1 MSSLGIDSSNVN
13 PDSRLAP
20 ARHKARILFVED
32 EATLRTH
39 LAQELSDEYIVDTA
53 GNGTEALLAVLRKK
67 PDLIVTDIV
76 MPEMDGVELLKTLRA
91 APGTQAVPVLLIS
104 GRAEETRRIDGF
116 REGADGYLAK
126 PYSVRELRALV
137 GSMLHA
143 VGQRGEAARREAREQ
158 AQQQALAERAALLES
173 ITDAFYAL
181 DRSLRF
187 TYLNKRALHYFNRS
201 REELLGYS
209 ISEVFPAINGTLL
222 EAQYERALRE
232 QCSLAFETIS
242 PILGRWVEIHIYP
255 TQHGLAVY
263 FRDISDRKH
272 AEQELQR
279 VQETL
284 RESDRRKNEFLAL
297 LAHELRNPLAPIG
310 NGLQIL
316 RLRAASDPVTE
327 PTVGMME
334 RQLKH
339 MTRLVDDLLDVGR
352 ITSGKLQLHTQQ
364 VRLTDVLDS
373 AVESARSLI
382 EARRHELRIDVRA
395 ADLVAQVDPDRMVQ
409 VISNLLSNSAKYTD
423 PGGSISVTL
432 DREQQN
438 ATITV
443 ADNGI
448 GIPSD
453 SIEHVFRMFS
463 QVPTHQGRTGGGL
476 GLGLALVHMLVQMH
490 GGTVTAA
497 SAGPGSGSVFTVRLP
512 ALERGVAESA
522 LEAATQVARRA
533 ASRKGRRVLIVEDNP
548 DAASSLELL
557 LQLMDYEVVT
567 ATNGEQGIERAR
579 QFLPHIIFMDLGL
592 PGMDGAET
600 ARRISALPEMSGTP
614 IVALTGW
621 GQRGDR
627 ERTHQAGMVAHLI
640 KPVTS
645 AALYEVLDSIP
656 HPVPHQS

>member
-1 MSSLGIDSSNVN
+1 
-13 PDSRLAP
+13 
-20 ARHKARILFVED
+20 
-32 EATLRTH
+32 
-39 LAQELSDEYIVDTA
+39 
-53 GNGTEALLAVLRKK
+53 
-67 PDLIVTDIV
+67 
-76 MPEMDGVELLKTLRA
+76 
-91 APGTQAVPVLLIS
+91 

-352 ITSGKLQLHTQQ
+352 ITSGK
-364 VRLTDVLDS
+364 
-373 AVESARSLI
+373 
-382 EARRHELRIDVRA
+382 HELRIDVRA

-432 DREQQN
+432 DREQQY
-438 ATITV
+438 AAITV

-453 SIEHVFRMFS
+453 AIEHVFRMFS

-476 GLGLALVHMLVQMH
+476 G
-490 GGTVTAA
+490 
-497 SAGPGSGSVFTVRLP
+497 
-512 ALERGVAESA
+512 
-522 LEAATQVARRA
+522 
-533 ASRKGRRVLIVEDNP
+533 
-548 DAASSLELL
+548 
-557 LQLMDYEVVT
+557 
-567 ATNGEQGIERAR
+567 
-579 QFLPHIIFMDLGL
+579 
-592 PGMDGAET
+592 
-600 ARRISALPEMSGTP
+600 
-614 IVALTGW
+614 
-621 GQRGDR
+621 
-627 ERTHQAGMVAHLI
+627 
-640 KPVTS
+640 
-645 AALYEVLDSIP
+645 
-656 HPVPHQS
+656 

>member
-1 MSSLGIDSSNVN
+1 
-13 PDSRLAP
+13 
-20 ARHKARILFVED
+20 
-32 EATLRTH
+32 
-39 LAQELSDEYIVDTA
+39 
-53 GNGTEALLAVLRKK
+53 
-67 PDLIVTDIV
+67 
-76 MPEMDGVELLKTLRA
+76 
-91 APGTQAVPVLLIS
+91 

-557 LQLMDYEVVT
+557 LQL
-567 ATNGEQGIERAR
+567 
-579 QFLPHIIFMDLGL
+579 
-592 PGMDGAET
+592 
-600 ARRISALPEMSGTP
+600 
-614 IVALTGW
+614 
-621 GQRGDR
+621 
-627 ERTHQAGMVAHLI
+627 
-640 KPVTS
+640 
-645 AALYEVLDSIP
+645 
-656 HPVPHQS
+656 